1 MGFVLPSSCMDTA
14 FLMSHYS
21 VRYVTLLA
29 RCLTL
34 TYVLIPF
41 ELCYIQNDSF
51 PQELLTYS
59 MF

>member
-1 MGFVLPSSCMDTA
+1 MDTA